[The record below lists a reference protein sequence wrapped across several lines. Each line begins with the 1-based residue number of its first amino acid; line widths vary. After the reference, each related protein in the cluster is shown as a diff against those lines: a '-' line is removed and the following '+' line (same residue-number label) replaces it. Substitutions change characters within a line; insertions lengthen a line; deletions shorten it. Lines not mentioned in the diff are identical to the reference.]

1 MEIEWI
7 VCGQGNPPLLMGMGG
22 AAIRGAAIRG
32 AAIREA
38 SLQGGSAPIYG

>member
-7 VCGQGNPPLLMGMGG
+7 ICGQGNPPLLMGMGG
-22 AAIRGAAIRG
+22 AAIRGAAIR
-32 AAIREA
+32 EA